1 MYFRSQAIFTSHPF
15 SGAHGQ
21 ERVGVSRRM
30 ALSILMQVEKE
41 ILFAAPLLDRRLE
54 QSHLSPLDK
63 NLTTELVYGVL
74 RWQGRLDAIL
84 SPLLRFPLRQMDPAL
99 RTILRL
105 AVYQLLFLDR
115 IPTFAVVDE
124 AVKMAHGSKRQ
135 GDFVNAILRQ
145 IANNPQQISP
155 PAPSSDP
162 AKWVAYYSHPQDL
175 IERWIECWGEEE
187 SRALMEADNRI
198 PYVGVQGNTLKADA
212 SSLQEALSAR
222 VKVLEEGPL
231 VPNFFRVQGLFGI
244 REAQPYRDGWF
255 QVMDEASALIPYLV
269 DPEPGE
275 EILDACTGKGAKA
288 AILGQLMEN
297 RGSIT
302 AVDTNGKAL
311 QILKDNSGRLGVSII
326 EPVWGDVRKREA
338 IGSKLFDKIL
348 LDAPCSGLGTLRRHP
363 EIKWRSPLTSL
374 RRLQSLQSSLLGG
387 VAAYLRPGGVMLYS
401 TCSPMPEEG
410 EEVIADFLRS
420 HPSFGTEDLG
430 PYLPK
435 ASKGAVTRQG
445 YLRTFPHRHGTD
457 AFFAARLK
465 CCES

>member
-1 MYFRSQAIFTSHPF
+1 M
-15 SGAHGQ
+15 
-21 ERVGVSRRM
+21 SRRV

-41 ILFAAPLLDRRLE
+41 HLFAAPLLDRRLE

-84 SPLLRFPLRQMDPAL
+84 SPLLRFPLRQMDPVL
-99 RTILRL
+99 RMILRL

-124 AVKMAHGSKRQ
+124 AVKMAVFHASRRQ
-135 GDFVNAILRQ
+135 GDFVNAVLRQ
-145 IANNPQQISP
+145 IARNPPRMNP
-155 PAPSSDP
+155 PGASSDL
-162 AKWVAYYSHPQDL
+162 AEWVVYYSHPRDL
-175 IERWIECWGEEE
+175 IEKWIRCWGEGEV
-187 SRALMEADNRI
+187 RALMEADNEV
-198 PYVGVQGNTLKADA
+198 PYLGIQVNTLQTDP
-212 SSLQEALSAR
+212 SSLKQVLSAQ
-222 VKVLEEGPL
+222 VKEIGEGCL
-231 VPNFFRVQGLFGI
+231 VPNFLRVRGLFGI
-244 REAQPYRDGWF
+244 RDSDPYRKGWF

-269 DPEPGE
+269 DPQPGE

-302 AVDTNGKAL
+302 AVDLDRKAL
-311 QILKDNSGRLGVSII
+311 QMLKDNSGRLGISII
-326 EPVWGDVRKREA
+326 EPVWGDIRKHRA
-338 IGSKLFDKIL
+338 IGEKTFDKIL

-363 EIKWRSPLTSL
+363 EIKWRNLLASL
-374 RRLQSLQSSLLGG
+374 PRLQSLQTSLLEG
-387 VAAYLRPGGVMLYS
+387 VAPYLCPGGVLLYS
-401 TCSPMPEEG
+401 TCSPMPEED
-410 EEVIADFLRS
+410 EEVIEDFLQS
-420 HPSFGTEDLG
+420 HPSFRTEDLT

-435 ASKGAVTRQG
+435 TSKGAVTRQG

-465 CCES
+465 CCKS